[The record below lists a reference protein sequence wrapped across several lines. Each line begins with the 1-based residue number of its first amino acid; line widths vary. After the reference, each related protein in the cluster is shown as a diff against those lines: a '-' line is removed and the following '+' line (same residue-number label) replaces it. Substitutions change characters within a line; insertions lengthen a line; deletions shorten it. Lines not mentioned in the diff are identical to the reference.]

1 MSISIR
7 ENSNRPQA
15 ISKTPVEMTFGLPN
29 LSANLSLFVAAGN
42 SATGSGRA
50 FNAAVKGYISL
61 TNWKCSICMNMNDN
75 ITNIVNE
82 IAINPIV
89 NLFPLKNSNGKSGCS
104 ILFSQ

>member
-1 MSISIR
+1 MSKI
-7 ENSNRPQA
+7 
-15 ISKTPVEMTFGLPN
+15 PVEITFALPN
-29 LSANLSLFVAAGN
+29 FSTNLSLFVAAGN

-50 FNAAVKGYISL
+50 FNAAEKGDISL

-75 ITNIVNE
+75 ITNIVKE

-89 NLFPLKNSNGKSGCS
+89 NLFPLKNSKGKSGFS